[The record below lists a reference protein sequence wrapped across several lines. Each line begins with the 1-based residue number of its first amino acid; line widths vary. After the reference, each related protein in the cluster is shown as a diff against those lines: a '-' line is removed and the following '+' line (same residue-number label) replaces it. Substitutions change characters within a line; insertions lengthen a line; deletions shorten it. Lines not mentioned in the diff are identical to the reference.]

1 MPKVKIE
8 SGSVFER
15 YENKY
20 LLDPRQYQ
28 RLPELLGEHMEQDQY
43 GLHTICTLYYDTDDY
58 AIIRRCLE
66 KPKFRQKLRLRSY
79 GVPAPNSV
87 VYLELKKK
95 MNGITYKR
103 RVPLPLSE
111 AQDYFLNGGVPA
123 DEEGQIFREIDWYVK
138 QMPLKAKVLICY
150 DRVALFGLDDPDLR
164 VTIDANVRW
173 REDHLALDK
182 GDQGRPLFRPAAYL
196 MEIKTLHALP
206 VWLVQGLSKEKI
218 YPVPFSKYGTIYQEY
233 LEAKG
238 EIQYAV

>member
-103 RVPLPLSE
+103 RVPLHLSE
-111 AQDYFLNGGVPA
+111 TRDYFLNGRQPA
-123 DEEGQIFREIDWYVK
+123 GEGQIFREIDWYVN
-138 QMPLKAKVLICY
+138 QMPLRAKVLVCY
-150 DRVALFGLDDPDLR
+150 ERIALFGLEDPNLR
-164 VTIDANVRW
+164 VTIDANIRW
-173 REDHLALDK
+173 REDHLSLDK
-182 GDQGRPLFRPAAYL
+182 GDHGRLLFQPPAYL

-206 VWLVQGLSKEKI
+206 VWLARGLSKEKI
-218 YPVPFSKYGTIYQEY
+218 YPVSFSKYGTVYQEY
-233 LEAKG
+233 LEAKE
-238 EIQYAV
+238 EIRHAV